1 MATLHNRSKTTKL
14 YMAATNLSVIKAP
27 SILAACFLALWIGGA
42 TIVRAQEFQAGGYFT
57 TVVPRGEFNE
67 NVTNNGYGGGGL
79 FLVRLGPSP
88 FLVGGDAGIVIYGSE
103 TRREPFSTTIPN
115 VDVRVRTSN
124 NILLAHTVLRVQPR
138 SGLIRPYADGLIGLK
153 HLFTRTSISDG
164 FDVEAIASTTDLSDT
179 TFSYGF
185 GGGVQVPIKQNGE
198 KAIMLDGSVRYLR
211 GSRAD
216 YLKKGSIRQENGQVL
231 FDILSSRTDVVA
243 VQIGVTFRF

>member
-1 MATLHNRSKTTKL
+1 MATLQNRSKTTKL
-14 YMAATNLSVIKAP
+14 YMAAINLSVMKIP

-42 TIVRAQEFQAGGYFT
+42 TIVRAQELQAGGYFT
-57 TVVPRGEFNE
+57 TVVPRGGFSE

-88 FLVGGDAGIVIYGSE
+88 FLIGGDAGIVIYGSE

-124 NILLAHTVLRVQPR
+124 NILLAHAVLRIQPR
-138 SGLIRPYADGLIGLK
+138 KGLIRPYADGLIGLK
-153 HLFTRTSISDG
+153 HLFTRTSISDD
-164 FDVEAIASTTDLSDT
+164 FDDEVIASTTDLSDT

-185 GGGVQVPIKQNGE
+185 GGGIQVPLWQNGE
-198 KAIMLDGSVRYLR
+198 QAILLDSNVRYLR
-211 GSRAD
+211 GSRAE
-216 YLKKGSIRQENGQVL
+216 YLKKGSIREVGGQVIYDV
-231 FDILSSRTDVVA
+231 FASRTDVIG